1 MENKKSIFEKLGLV
15 NNVNNYPK
23 DEKSQRTDEA
33 SKKEESSDIFRRR
46 NRESKAEV
54 DRYVSIEDIYK
65 AYNADTDKKES
76 IYMVDEFSKALPEN
90 LDEENRKRSVQN
102 IVKVL
107 GTRIEDFVEDG
118 NKRADILN
126 KFLNNFTD
134 KTDEIISNN
143 EMEIDALTKKINEY
157 KDAIEQRKKL
167 QREQKSSVEKEIGK
181 IEDIIEFIDGK
192 KTASDKED
200 DKKAES
206 ESVAESETEAEPES
220 GAETEAAEK
229 EPHDQD

>member
-23 DEKSQRTDEA
+23 DEKSQKIDETN
-33 SKKEESSDIFRRR
+33 KKEETSDIFRRR
-46 NRESKAEV
+46 SREYKMQV
-54 DRYVSIEDIYK
+54 DKYVDIDDIYK

-76 IYMVDEFSKALPEN
+76 IYMIDEFSKALPEN
-90 LDEENRKRSVQN
+90 LDEEDRKKSVQN

-107 GTRIEDFVEDG
+107 GVGIENFVEDG
-118 NKRADILN
+118 NERVDILN

-167 QREQKSSVEKEIGK
+167 QREQKSSVQKEIGN
-181 IEDIIEFIDGK
+181 IEAIVEFIDGK
-192 KTASDKED
+192 KTASEKED

-206 ESVAESETEAEPES
+206 ESVVESETEVKPES
-220 GAETEAAEK
+220 EAEAETAEK
-229 EPHDQD
+229 EPQDQD